1 MYIVNVGSIMGI
13 YENEFVIDLS
23 ETKNTAQLAT
33 ELSSILESNETKGK
47 EISLNLGE
55 LDLKQSQLLSIKALK
70 IGRAHV

>member
-1 MYIVNVGSIMGI
+1 MGI

-47 EISLNLGE
+47 KL
-55 LDLKQSQLLSIKALK
+55 
-70 IGRAHV
+70 V

>member
-1 MYIVNVGSIMGI
+1 MYIVNMGSIMGI

-47 EISLNLGE
+47 EIME
-55 LDLKQSQLLSIKALK
+55 QLKKEYEEA
-70 IGRAHV
+70 